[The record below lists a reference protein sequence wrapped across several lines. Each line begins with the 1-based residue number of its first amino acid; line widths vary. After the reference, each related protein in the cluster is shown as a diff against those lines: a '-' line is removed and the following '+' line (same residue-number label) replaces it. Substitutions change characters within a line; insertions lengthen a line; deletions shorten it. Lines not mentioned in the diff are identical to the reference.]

1 MPVVCLCIL
10 SGTLRAVP
18 NIWRCRN
25 HVWWTRVICM
35 ICLLLY
41 CRIPSRFLYLTD
53 SSLTETRIWEDRQK
67 EIGRA
72 KRAHD
77 KEERSQ
83 SKYLQLS
90 IIGERIDFENIEQE
104 CEKGC
109 NPLQEIP
116 LLLLLF
122 VALGTKSRS
131 LRRRA
136 KWQDGSLE
144 TTGLPVVFLFRTTNS
159 RKWTCPFLRRP

>member
-1 MPVVCLCIL
+1 M
-10 SGTLRAVP
+10 
-18 NIWRCRN
+18 
-25 HVWWTRVICM
+25 
-35 ICLLLY
+35 
-41 CRIPSRFLYLTD
+41 TD

-90 IIGERIDFENIEQE
+90 IIGERIDFKNIEEE

-116 LLLLLF
+116 LLLIII
-122 VALGTKSRS
+122 VPLGTKSRS

-144 TTGLPVVFLFRTTNS
+144 TTGLPLVVFSKLFRTTNS